1 MPTKEERKQLRK
13 QKREERKEFKKL
25 KKGKFNDI
33 VSAVTRSKIDIDLDV
48 TEPKFVT
55 AFNQVWPILKPILEY
70 AEMVRLTGPGAD
82 KAIRIVIDLGERI
95 STGAASDAEE
105 SAFIGTLD
113 SVWEPVKT
121 VLGIL
126 ATFTDDKV
134 DEVLNKIVE
143 IGDWITGE

>member
-13 QKREERKEFKKL
+13 QKRAERKEFKKL

-48 TEPKFVT
+48 AEPKFVT

-82 KAIRIVIDLGERI
+82 KVIRIVIDLGERI

-143 IGDWITGE
+143 IGDWITQE

>member
-13 QKREERKEFKKL
+13 QKRAERKEFKKL

-48 TEPKFVT
+48 AEPKFVT

-143 IGDWITGE
+143 IGDWITQE